1 MFTCT
6 LDWVFLDQILL
17 GYSAGYST
25 LVTKSLHTL
34 DDMTMRTMRD
44 GWGTQ
49 AREGRGLVL
58 PSERVQWLLPKDIL
72 LSPRVTLLFVWMMYG
87 HWLGN

>member
-1 MFTCT
+1 M
-6 LDWVFLDQILL
+6 DWVFLDQILL

-25 LVTKSLHTL
+25 LVAKSLYTL
-34 DDMTMRTMRD
+34 DDMAMRTMLWD

-49 AREGRGLVL
+49 ARESRDLVL
-58 PSERVQWLLPKDIL
+58 LSERVQWFLPKDIL
-72 LSPRVTLLFVWMMYG
+72 LSPRVTLLVVWMMCG

>member
-25 LVTKSLHTL
+25 LVTKSLYTL
-34 DDMTMRTMRD
+34 DDMAMRTMLSD

-49 AREGRGLVL
+49 VREGRDLVL
-58 PSERVQWLLPKDIL
+58 LSERVQWLLPKDIL
-72 LSPRVTLLFVWMMYG
+72 LFPRVTLLVV
-87 HWLGN
+87 